1 MESRYEY
8 ICKLATQ
15 INKTQP
21 INLDQIR
28 NNSNTYNRT
37 DIMYLVLSLLM
48 NNGLLFQK
56 KFSNYDWYIDK
67 NEFSPFCMWY
77 SITASE
83 YNDFISLPDEEVFD
97 QDQAELIR
105 ILKEEYEE
113 ERTIQEARALANEL
127 SEYDSYDDQE
137 EYIEELYNNYEDDNE
152 DALEHQH
159 KLNILDNEVY
169 TKSKLIPNPNVDK
182 VTYQLKDKDGNI
194 SGKKIMWLLRNKCAH
209 NEYSISDYHIILS
222 LKDSRLEMI
231 DYDLFV
237 ILNTYLEEFINVNT
251 IKHILN
257 QNNYYLEGETTIDDS
272 YTLNENDIIK
282 INEIISMF
290 TLLLKEFFNSHLIE
304 DAKNGEEII
313 LNFNSYLNDITR
325 FDNKIIP
332 AIDNPNYK
340 IAQISTLLTM
350 VFVLSDWNT
359 LDPTYLNLNF
369 LNIHSNKSKIDNL
382 KELISRYQTKKERLE
397 NNPSNSEKIE
407 ELKNKIIEVQKSI
420 EYINSNENIIKHLR
434 NSFAHGYYY
443 FKDNTI
449 HIYDYDNKQKQTY
462 YATCNIEDLLNFVL
476 SNEVLG
482 HLYNTEELKN
492 KKSK

>member
-1 MESRYEY
+1 MESRYKY

-15 INKTQP
+15 ISKTRT
-21 INLDQIR
+21 ITLDQIHEDT
-28 NNSNTYNRT
+28 NTYSRT

-83 YNDFISLPDEEVFD
+83 YMDFISLPDEEVFD

-113 ERTIQEARALANEL
+113 ERTIQEARALAEEL
-127 SEYDSYDDQE
+127 SEEDSYDSQE
-137 EYIEELYNNYEDDNE
+137 EYIEELYSDYQDDYGDTFE
-152 DALEHQH
+152 PQH
-159 KLNILDNEVY
+159 RLNILGNTEF
-169 TKSKLIPNPNVDK
+169 TNSKTIPNPNVDK

-209 NEYSISDYHIILS
+209 SEYSISDYRILLS

-237 ILNTYLEEFINVNT
+237 ILNTYLEELINVNT
-251 IKHILN
+251 IKHLLN
-257 QNNYYLEGETTIDDS
+257 ENNYYLEGETTIDDS
-272 YTLNENDIIK
+272 YTLNENDVIK

-313 LNFNSYLNDITR
+313 LNFNSYLNDINR
-325 FDNKIIP
+325 FDNSIIP
-332 AIDNPNYK
+332 AIDNPNYET
-340 IAQISTLLTM
+340 AQISTLLTM
-350 VFVLSDWNT
+350 VFVLSDWSN
-359 LDPTYLNLNF
+359 LDPTYLNLSF
-369 LNIHSNKSKIDNL
+369 LNIHSNQSKIDNL
-382 KELISRYQTKKERLE
+382 NELITRHQEKIERLE
-397 NNPSNSEKIE
+397 QNPSNKDKVE
-407 ELKNKIIEVQKSI
+407 ELKNKILEVQQSI
-420 EYINSNENIIKHLR
+420 NYINSNDNIIKHLR

-443 FKDNTI
+443 FKDDTI

-482 HLYNTEELKN
+482 HLYNIEELKSKN
-492 KKSK
+492 KK

>member
-1 MESRYEY
+1 MKSRYQY

-15 INKTQP
+15 ISKKRNITT
-21 INLDQIR
+21 DQIQEDT
-28 NNSNTYNRT
+28 STYNRT
-37 DIMYLVLSLLM
+37 NIIYLVLSLLM

-56 KFSNYDWYIDK
+56 KFSNYDWYINK

-77 SITASE
+77 SMSASE
-83 YNDFISLPDEEVFD
+83 YMDFISLPDEEVFD

-113 ERTIQEARALANEL
+113 EREIQEARALANEL
-127 SEYDSYDDQE
+127 SEEDSYDNQE
-137 EYIEELYNNYEDDNE
+137 EYLEELYSESQDDYDDTYEP
-152 DALEHQH
+152 HY
-159 KLNILDNEVY
+159 KLKTLGNEVY
-169 TKSKLIPNPNVDK
+169 TESKIIPNPNVDK

-209 NEYSISDYHIILS
+209 GEYSISDYQILLS
-222 LKDSRLEMI
+222 LEDSRLEMI

-237 ILNTYLEEFINVNT
+237 ILNTYLEELINVNT
-251 IKHILN
+251 IKHLLN
-257 QNNYYLEGETTIDDS
+257 QNHYYLEGETTIDDS
-272 YTLNENDIIK
+272 YTLNENDVTK

-313 LNFNSYLNDITR
+313 LNFNSYLNDINR
-325 FDNKIIP
+325 FDSNIIP
-332 AIDNPNYK
+332 AIDNPNYE

-350 VFVLSDWNT
+350 IFVLSDWKS
-359 LDPTYLNLNF
+359 LDPTYLNISF
-369 LNIHSNKSKIDNL
+369 LNIHSNQSKVDNL
-382 KELISRYQTKKERLE
+382 RELITRYQTKIERLE
-397 NNPSNSEKIE
+397 NNPSNKDKIE

-420 EYINSNENIIKHLR
+420 DYINSNDNIIKHLR

-443 FKDNTI
+443 FKDDTI

-462 YATCNIEDLLNFVL
+462 YATCSIEDLLNFVL

-482 HLYNTEELKN
+482 QLYNPEELKRKN
-492 KKSK
+492 K